1 MKVKNHFFKSIKQKR
16 DKTPP
21 IYPNFKYF
29 FLKKLSLTILTNILK
44 RRPIVIYFSKKKT
57 YLYLF

>member
-1 MKVKNHFFKSIKQKR
+1 MRVKNHFFKSIKQKR

-29 FLKKLSLTILTNILK
+29 FLKKAIFNHLN
-44 RRPIVIYFSKKKT
+44 IYFKKKT
-57 YLYLF
+57 YRYLF